1 MAHAG
6 GRSHRGAFGFFRD
19 LRTAQ
24 KLLSGF
30 VLVCLLLVGVG
41 VFGLSSLSA
50 AHDRMNGLYQD
61 ELLPIAYLGEVD
73 ADLRQSEGLVF
84 RMATAH
90 PDDRPGVLTE
100 IQDTDATL
108 DEAFAS
114 YTATDMTGR
123 EKARDGFAAGL
134 TAWRQVR
141 DSALLPLAQAG
152 RIEDLQTAVED
163 QATAPFGQAD
173 TNIDALKTIERGQRA
188 GGPRRL
194 GRGLRLQP
202 QPDVRRD
209 RGRRGAGARPRL
221 GPRAADLASAAPG
234 RHGARGA
241 GRGPAGPA
249 TGRRHARRGG
259 RHGPCAEH
267 RPRHDGRRHAP
278 HRRQRADAGRRV
290 RGAVRDVLAD
300 VGERGRVRGPVRR
313 GLRRRRAGLDATCR
327 PSRPAPRRWARRS
340 GRSRQNA
347 AEAAR
352 VAAQAVTAAET
363 TTATVAKLGESS
375 AEIGNVVK
383 VITSIAEQTNL
394 LALNAT
400 IEAARAGEAGK
411 GFAVVANE
419 VKELA
424 QETAKATEDIARR
437 VAGHP
442 GRHQRRGGR
451 DRGDLRD
458 HRPDQRPPDHD
469 RRARSRSRPRPPT
482 R

>member
-100 IQDTDATL
+100 IRDTDATL

-173 TNIDALKTIERGQRA
+173 TNIDALKTIEEASGQAVLDDSVAAYASSRNLTYGVIVGA
-188 GGPRRL
+188 VALALGLAWGLARLISRPLRQAVTVLQAMAEGRLDQDLDVDSPRR
-194 GRGLRLQP
+194 GRP
-202 QPDVRRD
+202 
-209 RGRRGAGARPRL
+209 
-221 GPRAADLASAAPG
+221 
-234 RHGARGA
+234 
-241 GRGPAGPA
+241 
-249 TGRRHARRGG
+249 
-259 RHGPCAEH
+259 
-267 RPRHDGRRHAP
+267 DGRRARTPPSPRCATPCPRSAP
-278 HRRQRADAGRRV
+278 TPR
-290 RGAVRDVLAD
+290 
-300 VGERGRVRGPVRR
+300 PWPP
-313 GLRRRRAGLDATCR
+313 RRRSCPRCR
-327 PSRPAPRRWARRS
+327 RR
-340 GRSRQNA
+340 
-347 AEAAR
+347 
-352 VAAQAVTAAET
+352 
-363 TTATVAKLGESS
+363 
-375 AEIGNVVK
+375 
-383 VITSIAEQTNL
+383 
-394 LALNAT
+394 
-400 IEAARAGEAGK
+400 
-411 GFAVVANE
+411 
-419 VKELA
+419 
-424 QETAKATEDIARR
+424 
-437 VAGHP
+437 
-442 GRHQRRGGR
+442 
-451 DRGDLRD
+451 
-458 HRPDQRPPDHD
+458 
-469 RRARSRSRPRPPT
+469 
-482 R
+482 